1 MIGYKG
7 FDKNFCCRGYQYE
20 VGKTYHHNGKLVIC
34 ESGFHFCDT
43 PLAVFEFYKPTE
55 SRFAL
60 VETSDNIV
68 SNHNHKFCTDE
79 LKIIK
84 ELSLHDLIA
93 CAKNVTA
100 NTGYRSAATNTGDC
114 SVATNTGVCSAAT
127 NTGYRSAATNTGH
140 GSAATN
146 TGDCSAATNTGDCSV
161 ATNTGNRSVA
171 TNTGDCSAATNTGD
185 YSAATNTGD
194 CSVATVA
201 GKLSV
206 AVALGQ
212 SSRAKGA
219 LGCWLV
225 LSHIENGRRIL
236 KAVEVDGNTILPDTF
251 YTLDD
256 KGQVVRCVD
265 D

>member
-1 MIGYKG
+1 M
-7 FDKNFCCRGYQYE
+7 
-20 VGKTYHHNGKLVIC
+20 
-34 ESGFHFCDT
+34 
-43 PLAVFEFYKPTE
+43 FEFYKPTE

-68 SNHNHKFCTDE
+68 SNNKHKFCTDE

-100 NTGYRSAATNTGDC
+100 KAGYRSAATTTGY
-114 SVATNTGVCSAAT
+114 CSAAT
-127 NTGYRSAATNTGH
+127 TTGY
-140 GSAATN
+140 
-146 TGDCSAATNTGDCSV
+146 
-161 ATNTGNRSVA
+161 RSVA
-171 TNTGDCSAATNTGD
+171 TNTGD
-185 YSAATNTGD
+185 Y
-194 CSVATVA
+194 SVATVA

-212 SSRAKGA
+212 SSRAKGD

-225 LSHIENGRRIL
+225 LSRIENERRIL

-256 KGQVVRCVD
+256 EGQVVRYAND
-265 D
+265 

>member
-20 VGKTYHHNGKLVIC
+20 VGKTYHHNGKLIIC

-68 SNHNHKFCTDE
+68 SNNNHKFCTDE

-100 NTGYRSAATNTGDC
+100 NTRDRSAATNTGKF
-114 SVATNTGVCSAAT
+114 SAAT
-127 NTGYRSAATNTGH
+127 NTRAYSAATNTR
-140 GSAATN
+140 A
-146 TGDCSAATNTGDCSV
+146 
-161 ATNTGNRSVA
+161 
-171 TNTGDCSAATNTGD
+171 

-194 CSVATVA
+194 FSVATNTGDFSVATNTGHRSVATVA

-212 SSRAKGA
+212 CSRAKGA
-219 LGCWLV
+219 
-225 LSHIENGRRIL
+225 
-236 KAVEVDGNTILPDTF
+236 
-251 YTLDD
+251 
-256 KGQVVRCVD
+256 
-265 D
+265 

>member
-7 FDKNFCCRGYQYE
+7 FDKNFRCRGYQYE
-20 VGKTYHHNGKLVIC
+20 VGKTYHYNGELIIC

-68 SNHNHKFCTDE
+68 SNNKHKFCTDE

-100 NTGYRSAATNTGDC
+100 KAGY
-114 SVATNTGVCSAAT
+114 
-127 NTGYRSAATNTGH
+127 
-140 GSAATN
+140 
-146 TGDCSAATNTGDCSV
+146 
-161 ATNTGNRSVA
+161 RSVA
-171 TNTGDCSAATNTGD
+171 TNTGD
-185 YSAATNTGD
+185 Y
-194 CSVATVA
+194 SVATVA

-212 SSRAKGA
+212 SSHAKGD

-225 LSHIENGRRIL
+225 LSRIENERRIL

-256 KGQVVRCVD
+256 EGQVVRYAND
-265 D
+265 

>member
-114 SVATNTGVCSAAT
+114 SVATNTG
-127 NTGYRSAATNTGH
+127 
-140 GSAATN
+140 
-146 TGDCSAATNTGDCSV
+146 
-161 ATNTGNRSVA
+161 NRSVA

>member
-161 ATNTGNRSVA
+161 AT
-171 TNTGDCSAATNTGD
+171 
-185 YSAATNTGD
+185 
-194 CSVATVA
+194 VA